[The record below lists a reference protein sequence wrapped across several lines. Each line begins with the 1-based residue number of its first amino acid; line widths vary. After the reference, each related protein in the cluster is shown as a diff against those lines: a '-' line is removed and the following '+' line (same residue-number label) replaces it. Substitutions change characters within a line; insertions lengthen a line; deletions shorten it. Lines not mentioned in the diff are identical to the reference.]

1 MSQKHMARLP
11 FLFIFVAYSAMYK
24 FLLYIRFNQIDY
36 RSTKRVNMK
45 KHILT
50 LTLLL
55 LAVGLYAQPGNP
67 NNPVPLD
74 AGLSILI
81 AAGAAYGAKKVN
93 DLRKKD

>member
-1 MSQKHMARLP
+1 
-11 FLFIFVAYSAMYK
+11 
-24 FLLYIRFNQIDY
+24 
-36 RSTKRVNMK
+36 MK

-55 LAVGLYAQPGNP
+55 LAVGLFSQPGNP